1 MKSSGCK
8 IYYVF
13 LPKIKIVA
21 TTVVFASPGLW
32 LLEREVDVDFS
43 TTFSPSCSATFPT
56 LLPVGQESVCQS
68 EDVGRLSYS
77 LKLSS
82 HKGIIT
88 VNIKPLLLPHSPL
101 SVPALEE
108 DLLRIRVQKTNN
120 PKVCHHLGTVHLIHF

>member
-32 LLEREVDVDFS
+32 LLEREEDVDFS
-43 TTFSPSCSATFPT
+43 TTLSCSATFPT
-56 LLPVGQESVCQS
+56 LLPVGQESAYQS

-77 LKLSS
+77 FKLSS
-82 HKGIIT
+82 HMGIIT
-88 VNIKPLLLPHSPL
+88 INIRPLLLPHSPL
-101 SVPALEE
+101 PVPALEE
-108 DLLRIRVQKTNN
+108 DLLRIRV
-120 PKVCHHLGTVHLIHF
+120 